1 MKSIGAERGKRFSNP
16 DKDFQHDEMKM
27 YAKLYKM
34 CGLQST
40 KDNDVNIAQGQCVGG
55 STVINNAIWLRAN
68 LKEVL
73 PVWAKA
79 GAHIPEQEL
88 IDNYE
93 FIEKKLNVSPIL
105 PHETNKTAEIFLT
118 ACKKMNIPAE
128 YLSHNRKECLGC
140 GWCNYGCRYNRKT
153 SMLITFIPWAE
164 AKGAHIADQ
173 VQHVVITK
181 KDGIANG
188 VSFIRDNK
196 PYLVRADK
204 VVVCAGAIGSTDVL
218 LQSGINPNGQAGKGF
233 HLLGGIFVNAEYPE
247 PLDSYDG
254 IGLNCIAHASKE
266 YLIETFILLQ
276 EYFRS
281 Q

>member
-1 MKSIGAERGKRFSNP
+1 MSTIQNKYDAVVIGSGASGAVMAYELSSRGLKVLVLERGKRFSNP

-105 PHETNKTAEIFLT
+105 PH
-118 ACKKMNIPAE
+118 
-128 YLSHNRKECLGC
+128 
-140 GWCNYGCRYNRKT
+140 
-153 SMLITFIPWAE
+153 
-164 AKGAHIADQ
+164 
-173 VQHVVITK
+173 
-181 KDGIANG
+181 
-188 VSFIRDNK
+188 
-196 PYLVRADK
+196 
-204 VVVCAGAIGSTDVL
+204 
-218 LQSGINPNGQAGKGF
+218 
-233 HLLGGIFVNAEYPE
+233 
-247 PLDSYDG
+247 
-254 IGLNCIAHASKE
+254 
-266 YLIETFILLQ
+266 
-276 EYFRS
+276 
-281 Q
+281 